1 MARHRGVSRASKRD
15 GGKPKR
21 GCRDVHI
28 SFRCPSKI
36 VTRSVEL
43 MRGHASSCAAG
54 HWGVGS
60 LFGVSYAK
68 GYGGLAWTF
77 VACWPLCTHVFCV
90 CVHICFLTP
99 PPSPLH
105 PLLLRV
111 MMCYSPSLS
120 WPVQNPCVD
129 FSVQPAAL
137 HSPLRSSRQR
147 RRGLLPLTPV
157 LKLLPSRSPP
167 CPPCPSLVQPSQH
180 RFARS

>member
-60 LFGVSYAK
+60 LFGVIYAWLW
-68 GYGGLAWTF
+68 GPRLDFRRVLASMHPC
-77 VACWPLCTHVFCV
+77 VLCV
-90 CVHICFLTP
+90 CTSAF
-99 PPSPLH
+99 
-105 PLLLRV
+105 
-111 MMCYSPSLS
+111 
-120 WPVQNPCVD
+120 
-129 FSVQPAAL
+129 
-137 HSPLRSSRQR
+137 
-147 RRGLLPLTPV
+147 
-157 LKLLPSRSPP
+157 
-167 CPPCPSLVQPSQH
+167 
-180 RFARS
+180 